1 MFLRRIYKNMKMNRI
16 EMLLT
21 AAMVCSTDATAELTE
36 EDISTLGDR
45 KAMTRILSEQVSPWY
60 RPLTFYLRD
69 HFSEYV
75 DLWLQRLDYVSREA
89 SKERWDDT
97 DKMRVRQWVY
107 LFPVND
113 LVHHWQRW
121 LEDNLYMDGMDF
133 AFELFSKIPQRLPN
147 LCSLLQKSGFIPSLT
162 GSQEYKLYGGTLRK
176 ECTVRYF
183 RIQAILEAAREECQ
197 SCIKELQADSH
208 RKGTRLGI
216 CACLAFAQD
225 FEEWL
230 TSEEFKW
237 AHWRTFQS
245 QQCWRWR
252 YDVGNLRADFY
263 FIIQFFLTQLGLLPE
278 MLGLE
283 SLPEEYEEMCRQV
296 EAQPLDS

>member
-1 MFLRRIYKNMKMNRI
+1 
-16 EMLLT
+16 
-21 AAMVCSTDATAELTE
+21 MVCSTDATAELTE

-45 KAMTRILSEQVSPWY
+45 KAMTRILREQVSPWY

-97 DKMRVRQWVY
+97 DKVRVRRWVY
-107 LFPVND
+107 LLPIND
-113 LVHHWQRW
+113 LIHYWQQW
-121 LEDNLYMDGMDF
+121 LGNNLYVDGLDF

-147 LCSLLQKSGFIPSLT
+147 PRSLLQESGFVPLPS
-162 GSQEYKLYGGTLRK
+162 GSQEYKFYGGTLKK
-176 ECTVRYF
+176 EYKVRYF
-183 RIQAILEAAREECQ
+183 RIRTVLKAATEEC
-197 SCIKELQADSH
+197 AN
-208 RKGTRLGI
+208 GI
-216 CACLAFAQD
+216 QNLKKLYNDAHHENIRFGLEACLAFAQD

-230 TSEEFKW
+230 NSGEFKW
-237 AHWRTFQS
+237 EHWRTFQR

-278 MLGLE
+278 MVNLE
-283 SLPEEYEEMCRQV
+283 PLPEKYEEMCRQV
-296 EAQPLDS
+296 ETQSLDF